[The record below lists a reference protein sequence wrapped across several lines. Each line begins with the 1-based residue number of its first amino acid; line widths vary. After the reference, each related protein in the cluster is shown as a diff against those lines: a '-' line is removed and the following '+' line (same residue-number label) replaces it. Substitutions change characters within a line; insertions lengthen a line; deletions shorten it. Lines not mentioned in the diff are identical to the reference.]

1 VESTIKVGVLRRR
14 ATKDFPVVLW
24 GVDVMR
30 GPLLRSTQHR
40 YKVQHCAMLC
50 SQWLS
55 SSVYHKALFSCL
67 FLLKSPALAL
77 AAVVPSPNL
86 TPSPSL
92 LIPSTHNVV
101 VVWTHLT
108 APDWPVRSLLTAA
121 RLYKLSR
128 NKGMADRC
136 FNTCFRGLIHFVF
149 FVESRFVS
157 LIRRIEMKQFV
168 SV

>member
-14 ATKDFPVVLW
+14 AIKDFPVVLW
-24 GVDVMR
+24 GAGWAGWMDVMR
-30 GPLLRSTQHR
+30 TTSSVNITSAQHQ
-40 YKVQHCAMLC
+40 YKVQHCAMLAMVVKC
-50 SQWLS
+50 CVSQSL
-55 SSVYHKALFSCL
+55 LL
-67 FLLKSPALAL
+67 LLKSPALAL

-86 TPSPSL
+86 IPSPSL
-92 LIPSTHNVV
+92 LIPSSQNIV

-136 FNTCFRGLIHFVF
+136 FNTCLRGLIHFVF
-149 FVESRFVS
+149 PLCKAASFLSFVV
-157 LIRRIEMKQFV
+157 LK
-168 SV
+168 